1 MIIIISIILIISGI
15 IARYWVKGIDYM
27 SKNHPNY
34 TGDDLFGEWDEN
46 DKNQI
51 G

>member
-1 MIIIISIILIISGI
+1 MAVIIIILIISAI
-15 IARYWVKGIDYM
+15 IAWCWVVGLDYM
-27 SKNHPNY
+27 IKNHPDY
-34 TGDDLFGEWDEN
+34 KGDDLFGEWDEN